1 MVEDEGRGRPPGRRV
16 GVAEVRALAS
26 RGLGTAEI
34 ARCLGIGEADVWRLL
49 QAGDCMGRPPVEE

>member
-1 MVEDEGRGRPPGRRV
+1 M
-16 GVAEVRALAS
+16 AEVRALAS